1 MNKLNPMYI
10 LVFIIT
16 LFIVST
22 SMLSTQKKEY
32 VELSKDFI
40 NISIKSKNYKEYKDT
55 WFNTKRVLKSLDAIL
70 RTSNFKKE
78 KILKVQNS
86 NIIKVKIESSNPRTL
101 DKFLKRVL
109 NEKFRIRTLSIK
121 KQSISIEIGLK

>member
-1 MNKLNPMYI
+1 MNKLNPIYI
-10 LVFIIT
+10 LVFIMT

-40 NISIKSKNYKEYKDT
+40 NIKSKSKNYKEYKDT
-55 WFNTKRVLKSLDAIL
+55 WFNTKRVLKSLDTIL
-70 RTSNFKKE
+70 RTSSFKKE
-78 KILKVQNS
+78 KILKTQNS
-86 NIIKVKIESSNPRTL
+86 NVVKVKIESSNPRTL

-109 NEKFRIRTLSIK
+109 NEKFRIRKLSIQ

>member
-1 MNKLNPMYI
+1 MNKLNPIYI

-55 WFNTKRVLKSLDAIL
+55 WFNTKRVLKSLDVIL
-70 RTSNFKKE
+70 RTSSFKKE
-78 KILKVQNS
+78 KILKTQNS

-109 NEKFRIRTLSIK
+109 NEKFRIRKLSIK